1 MRLGDIKL
9 AIVTS
14 CLMLFTGTVLAA
26 NSGART
32 CAAIGTS
39 QQHSIVPTGGSGGT
53 GHTTTV
59 PGGVGGTG
67 NTVLPDSTNNNRTEA
82 AIDSGGIGGTGNTPP
97 TPPGG
102 IGGTGIKAAKESGGI
117 GGTGIEIAT
126 ESGGIGGTGNTPI
139 IPPGGIGGTG
149 ITVAGLL
156 SKASGDIAVLVG
168 STHKQQLAV
177 GDEIC
182 VGDKVIVGNNSQ
194 AKITFSDGA
203 ILHVLKNSEVR
214 VDDYAYVKTSP
225 QESHSIVSLIKG
237 DIRSVSGAIS
247 KINPA
252 QYAVKTPIATI
263 NVVGTDFLVTHLPEN
278 SQGTL
283 KGTYVKVVS
292 GSVNVSTP
300 ISKILLRAGESTH
313 VLLNGIQSII
323 NSTGGTCAIP

>member
-14 CLMLFTGTVLAA
+14 CLMLFTATTLAA

-32 CAAIGTS
+32 CAAISTS
-39 QQHSIVPTGGSGGT
+39 QQDSILPSGGSGGT
-53 GHTTTV
+53 GHTTTL

-67 NTVLPDSTNNNRTEA
+67 NT
-82 AIDSGGIGGTGNTPP
+82 PP
-97 TPPGG
+97 IPPGG
-102 IGGTGIKAAKESGGI
+102 IGGTGIEASRENGGI
-117 GGTGIEIAT
+117 GGTGIEASA

-139 IPPGGIGGTG
+139 VPPGGIGGTG
-149 ITVAGLL
+149 ITMAGLL
-156 SKASGDIAVLVG
+156 SKASGDVAVMVG
-168 STHKQQLAV
+168 NTHKQLLAA

-203 ILHVLKNSEVR
+203 ILHVLKNSEIR
-214 VDDYAYVKTSP
+214 IDDYAYVKTSP
-225 QESHSIVSLIKG
+225 QESHSSISLIKG
-237 DIRSVSGAIS
+237 DIRSISGAIS

-263 NVVGTDFLVTHLPEN
+263 NVVGTDFLVTHLPDN

-283 KGTYVKVVS
+283 KGTYVKVLS
-292 GSVNVSTP
+292 GAVNVTSP
-300 ISKILLRAGESTH
+300 ISKILLRAGESAH
-313 VLLNGIQSII
+313 VLLSGIQSII
-323 NSTGGTCAIP
+323 NSTGGTCTIP